1 MTAADAPEIG
11 LLLEAAR
18 AGTDPVALRSAIER
32 GPDWTAV
39 TALALRHGIAG
50 LLCQRVLDVAAELV
64 PDDLGMAMRAYLD
77 SCSERHAIAVAE
89 LLELLDAL
97 SSAGVTAL
105 PFKGPAL
112 AARIYADA
120 ALRPCAD
127 LDFLIREADI
137 DAAFAVLEWLGF
149 ISQHP
154 GLSPD
159 DRQAYHRY
167 NGQDCL
173 TAPGWRMPIEPHWAL
188 APRTLAITLDTAGL
202 MVRASPVTIGD
213 HQVMTLSADDTLLA
227 AALHG
232 SKEEWTRLS
241 WIADIAA
248 LLTRGQQLHPADVL
262 ARATAAGARRMLLVG
277 VALARD
283 LLGAPCGGTFAD
295 AVADD
300 AGSRRLAE
308 TVAARLWQR
317 GEASSVFVL
326 SQFRWRMRERLRDRV
341 RYAAATLLTAR
352 VQHFQ
357 AVRLPR
363 RLRLLYPLVR
373 IGHDCIALPVWHLL
387 RRRA

>member
-1 MTAADAPEIG
+1 M
-11 LLLEAAR
+11 LLQAAR
-18 AGTDPVALRSAIER
+18 AETDAAALRAAIER
-32 GPDWTAV
+32 GPDWTVV
-39 TALALRHGIAG
+39 TALALRQGIAG
-50 LLCQRVLDVAAELV
+50 LLCRRVLDIAVELV
-64 PDDLGMAMRAYLD
+64 PDELGAAMRAYLG
-77 SCSERHAIAVAE
+77 SCSERHVIAVAE
-89 LLELLDAL
+89 LLKLLDAL
-97 SSAGVTAL
+97 SIAGVTVL

-112 AARIYADA
+112 AARIYPDA

-127 LDFLIREADI
+127 LDFLISEADI
-137 DAAFAVLEWLGF
+137 DAAFAVLARLGF

-159 DRQAYHRY
+159 DRRAYHRY

-188 APRTLAITLDTAGL
+188 APHTLAITLDTEGL
-202 MVRASPVTIGD
+202 LARASPVTIGD
-213 HQVMTLSADDTLLA
+213 RRVMTLSADDTLLA

-248 LLTRGQQLHPADVL
+248 LLTRERQLHPADVL

-277 VALARD
+277 VALAHD
-283 LLGAPCGGTFAD
+283 LLGAPCCGAFAD
-295 AVADD
+295 AMADD
-300 AGSRRLAE
+300 AGSRRLAA
-308 TVAARLWQR
+308 TAAARLWQH

-357 AVRLPR
+357 VVRLPR